1 MTWSTH
7 HCRSF
12 AIHTFTAPEAG
23 WFVNSHVVEFPSQ
36 IFIVDAQYTLPLAKE
51 VARYAAGVGK
61 PVHRLYVTH
70 YHPDHLLGAAAI
82 DAPIYALQQ
91 VAERIAAAGN
101 RVASEEH
108 DKVGDD
114 VAPTARAVD
123 RVFPEG
129 EEMVDGIRIHH
140 LRVRGGETQDALALA
155 FPDDGAII
163 VQDLIYNRVHV
174 FLGERNFDT
183 WRADLQEYREKPYAA
198 VFPGHGAPGGVELY
212 DRMTE
217 YLDFAENALRSAGNA
232 NRFKEQLLSRFADY
246 GGLKILDHQL
256 RFLFPK

>member
-1 MTWSTH
+1 MTWNIR
-7 HCRSF
+7 HCHS
-12 AIHTFTAPEAG
+12 IGVHTFTAPEAG
-23 WFVNSHVVEFPSQ
+23 WVVNSHVVELPSQ
-36 IFIVDAQYTLPLAKE
+36 LFIVDAQYTLPLANE
-51 VARYAAGVGK
+51 VARYAAGLGK
-61 PVHRLYVTH
+61 PIHRLYVTH

-91 VAERIAAAGN
+91 VAEKIAAAGN

-108 DKVGDD
+108 EKVGDD
-114 VAPTARAVD
+114 VAPNARNVD
-123 RVFPEG
+123 RVVPEG

-155 FPDDGAII
+155 FPGDDAII

-174 FLGERNFDT
+174 FLGERNFNT
-183 WRADLQEYREKPYAA
+183 WRADLQEYREKPCAT

-212 DRMTE
+212 DLMIE
-217 YLDFAENALRSAGNA
+217 YLDFAENALRTSANA
-232 NRFKEQLLSRFADY
+232 DHFKELLLSRFADY